1 MKFIISK
8 NQRNRAKKIST
19 GGCPFKNFYA
29 IMLRGIVRRSEFFEF
44 GGLIGLRGNTR
55 QRRETK
61 IGPGYATQLEKVAII
76 SLCTFTDLFLIDT
89 VFLTS

>member
-1 MKFIISK
+1 MTKLC
-8 NQRNRAKKIST
+8 KISSHN
-19 GGCPFKNFYA
+19 CKNWLAESNAVY
-29 IMLRGIVRRSEFFEF
+29 LGPQTGIVRRSEFFEF

>member
-1 MKFIISK
+1 M
-8 NQRNRAKKIST
+8 AHT
-19 GGCPFKNFYA
+19 VVG
-29 IMLRGIVRRSEFFEF
+29 VRRSEFFES
-44 GGLIGLRGNTR
+44 GGFIGLRGNTR

-61 IGPGYATQLEKVAII
+61 IGPGYTTQLEKVAII